1 MDKQVMIRNCT
12 FAFKCSVNW
21 DNLEETDEE
30 NIRFCLDCQKEVHF
44 CEDDED
50 LVRSIKLN
58 RCIAIS
64 RVNDFGEIRTLGLPC
79 PPDHRG

>member
-1 MDKQVMIRNCT
+1 MDKQAMIRNCT

-21 DNLEETDEE
+21 DNLEETDDE

-50 LVRSIKLN
+50 LVKSIKLN
-58 RCIAIS
+58 RCIAIN
-64 RVNDFGEIRTLGLPC
+64 RVNDFGVSRTLGLPC
-79 PPDHRG
+79 SPNLSD